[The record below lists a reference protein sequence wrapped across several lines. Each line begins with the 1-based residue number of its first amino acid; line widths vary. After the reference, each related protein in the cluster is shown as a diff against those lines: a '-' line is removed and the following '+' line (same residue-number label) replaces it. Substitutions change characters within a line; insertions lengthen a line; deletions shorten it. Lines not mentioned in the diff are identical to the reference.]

1 MMLYGDSVV
10 KVAQLSA
17 SRAGAKIRL
26 WIQ

>member
-1 MMLYGDSVV
+1 MLYGDSVV